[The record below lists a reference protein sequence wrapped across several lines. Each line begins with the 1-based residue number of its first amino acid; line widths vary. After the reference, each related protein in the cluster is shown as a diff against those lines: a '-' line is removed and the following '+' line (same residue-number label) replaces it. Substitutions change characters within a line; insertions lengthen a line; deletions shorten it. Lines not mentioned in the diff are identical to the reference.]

1 MRKMLVIMRKRLMVL
16 LITLFCAANLSACLD
31 ETTSKVTLAVP
42 GKYLGPADPL
52 VDKGSQQAVLSE
64 RLQGQLDR

>member
-1 MRKMLVIMRKRLMVL
+1 MRKMFLLMLILASPVI
-16 LITLFCAANLSACLD
+16 LSGCLD

-52 VDKGSQQAVLSE
+52 VDKGSQQAALSE
-64 RLQGQLDR
+64 RLQGQFDR